1 MKKIFCIILFYLSAY
16 SCDPA
21 DPAYMFLDFNDNNRD
36 GTLNLDE
43 WMTCKAPQAL
53 KIASDLCTRQ
63 EFKRLD
69 TNRNGKIS
77 VDELGSLLFQ
87 KIDWKEDP
95 CTSWP
100 WDSKN
105 EDQNKSIAK

>member
-1 MKKIFCIILFYLSAY
+1 MLFCLGVY

-21 DPAYMFLDFNDNNRD
+21 DPVYMFLDYNDIDRD

-43 WMTCKAPQAL
+43 WVTCKAPQAL
-53 KIASDLCTRQ
+53 KIAPDLCTRQ

-77 VDELGSLLFQ
+77 LDELGSLLFQ

-95 CTSWP
+95 CAFWQP
-100 WDSKN
+100 DSKN
-105 EDQNKSIAK
+105 VDQNKSIAK

>member
-1 MKKIFCIILFYLSAY
+1 MKKIFCIMLFYLSAY

-36 GTLNLDE
+36 GALNLDE

-53 KIASDLCTRQ
+53 KIAPDLCTGQ

-69 TNRNGKIS
+69 TNHNGKIS

-95 CTSWP
+95 CSSWP

-105 EDQNKSIAK
+105 IDQNKSR

>member
-1 MKKIFCIILFYLSAY
+1 MKKIFCIMLFCLGAY

-21 DPAYMFLDFNDNNRD
+21 DPAYMFLNFNDINRD
-36 GTLNLDE
+36 RALNLDE

-53 KIASDLCTRQ
+53 KIAPDLCTEQ

-77 VDELGSLLFQ
+77 LDELRSLVFQ

-95 CTSWP
+95 CAFWP
-100 WDSKN
+100 PNNKN
-105 EDQNKSIAK
+105 LDQNKSR

>member
-1 MKKIFCIILFYLSAY
+1 MLFCLGAY

-53 KIASDLCTRQ
+53 KIASDLCIRQ

-69 TNRNGKIS
+69 TDHNGKIS
-77 VDELGSLLFQ
+77 VNELGSLLFQ

-95 CTSWP
+95 CAFWL
-100 WDSKN
+100 KGN
-105 EDQNKSIAK
+105 QNVDQNKSR